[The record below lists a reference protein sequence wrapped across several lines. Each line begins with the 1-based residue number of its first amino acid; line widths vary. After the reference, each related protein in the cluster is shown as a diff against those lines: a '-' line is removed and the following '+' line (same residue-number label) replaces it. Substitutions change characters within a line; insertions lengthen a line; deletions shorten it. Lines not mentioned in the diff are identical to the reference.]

1 VWNEVDPEARIKT
14 TGANVSGI
22 DDGAIST
29 SDGDRS
35 RKLSRTI
42 EVLDTVGAGE
52 VRARVRNP
60 GFCSA
65 GIDDGSGGG

>member
-1 VWNEVDPEARIKT
+1 MWNEVDPEARIET
-14 TGANVSGI
+14 TGANVSGK

-35 RKLSRTI
+35 GKLSRTM

-52 VRARVRNP
+52 GRARVWNP

-65 GIDDGSGGG
+65 SCREL

>member
-1 VWNEVDPEARIKT
+1 M
-14 TGANVSGI
+14 SGI

-52 VRARVRNP
+52 GRARVRNP
-60 GFCSA
+60 GFCST

>member
-1 VWNEVDPEARIKT
+1 VWNEVDPEARIET

-52 VRARVRNP
+52 GRARVRNP